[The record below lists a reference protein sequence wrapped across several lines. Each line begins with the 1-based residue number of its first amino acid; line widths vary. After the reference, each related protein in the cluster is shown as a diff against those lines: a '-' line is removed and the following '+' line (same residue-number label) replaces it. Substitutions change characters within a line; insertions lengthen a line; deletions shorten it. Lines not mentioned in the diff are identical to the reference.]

1 MQIVLMLDEMYIM
14 EGLVYNKHTGQLI
27 DLGSVNKHLLEF
39 ERSVL
44 ETEKPRELA
53 KTMMCFMV
61 RGLFTPLRFL
71 YTQFPC
77 CKVTGE
83 LLFHRF
89 WEAIC
94 RLERIGLMVIDI
106 IIYKIN
112 IILLMQV
119 LAVTFDGSSINRRLL
134 KIT

>member
-1 MQIVLMLDEMYIM
+1 
-14 EGLVYNKHTGQLI
+14 
-27 DLGSVNKHLLEF
+27 
-39 ERSVL
+39 
-44 ETEKPRELA
+44 
-53 KTMMCFMV
+53 MV

-83 LLFHRF
+83 LLFHPF

-134 KIT
+134 KITSKEKIPFAVPNVFSQDERQLFFFSDVPHLLKTTRNCWSSPSRSLWVRLFNYVYI